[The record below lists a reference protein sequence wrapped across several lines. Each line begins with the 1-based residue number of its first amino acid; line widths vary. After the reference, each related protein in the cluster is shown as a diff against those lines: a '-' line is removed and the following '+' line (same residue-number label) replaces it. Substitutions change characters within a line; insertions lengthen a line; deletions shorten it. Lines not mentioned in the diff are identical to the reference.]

1 MMRELEE
8 NEQKWIDY
16 ENEDAQVKI
25 DLADQILDHL
35 SVELA
40 EIMLGLRKY

>member
-8 NEQKWIDY
+8 NEAKWIDY

-25 DLADQILDHL
+25 DLADQILD
-35 SVELA
+35 
-40 EIMLGLRKY
+40 